1 MEIIVMADDVNA
13 IVCDICGSDVSRQV
27 SMVKEQLKQELMEG
41 LEQRALGTLKG
52 EMYRLIGEETVSF
65 GKALTVKA
73 LLFLVGLIGLGI
85 LAWWKGN
92 AEALKALL
100 G

>member
-1 MEIIVMADDVNA
+1 MADDVNA

-65 GKALTVKA
+65 GKTLTVKA